1 MYHAVMEEVVRFLE
15 RCHQSFNVMQAT
27 AQQQQIS
34 RSKSVSHVYGG
45 GDSVGGQETSLLD
58 STLLSNH
65 QQQQQS
71 KGGRLRTSTTIL
83 EKPQSLMTMM
93 SLDETVD
100 HAGSDS
106 FAQFKDF
113 TW

>member
-15 RCHQSFNVMQAT
+15 RCHQSLNVMQT
-27 AQQQQIS
+27 AQQIS
-34 RSKSVSHVYGG
+34 RSKSVSHVYGHQSQ
-45 GDSVGGQETSLLD
+45 DMVDATLS
-58 STLLSNH
+58 STNHH
-65 QQQQQS
+65 QQG
-71 KGGRLRTSTTIL
+71 KGASRQRIGGTTIL

-93 SLDETVD
+93 SLDETTVD
-100 HAGSDS
+100 ISGTDS